1 METPKINNFTMK
13 KIGIIF
19 LSVVLFFACENKK
32 TDQFASDDQISSVEE
47 VEAPTVEVILVAD
60 LLVNPDDLVGKEIQ
74 VEGLVTH
81 VCKHSGQRL
90 HLSNEQGEGKIR
102 IEAGDKIKH
111 FDRELEGSEIV
122 ATGILRKQVIDEA
135 YISEL
140 EQSGRRGKGDHGD
153 HDGEGAGGEE
163 GEEEEADVQEQAQ
176 NMREMLKESGKDRIV
191 NYWIDG
197 ESFKEKK

>member
-1 METPKINNFTMK
+1 MK
-13 KIGIIF
+13 KTGIIF

-32 TDQFASDDQISSVEE
+32 ADQSASDDQISSVAE
-47 VEAPTVEVILVAD
+47 VEAPAVEVIMVAD
-60 LLVNPDDLVGKEIQ
+60 LLANPDDLVDKEIQ

-102 IEAGDKIKH
+102 IEAGDKIKR

-153 HDGEGAGGEE
+153 HGDHDGEGAGEEE
-163 GEEEEADVQEQAQ
+163 GEEEELDAQEQAQ
-176 NMREMLKESGKDRIV
+176 NMREMLKERGTDRIV